1 MKKIIITL
9 ILALITVVSFSSC
22 DNPKEDPKK
31 FIVGEWILVG
41 DNLGHKM
48 MDGESE
54 HFIFNANGTVKL
66 VNVKLGGDTITE
78 NGKYYIVNEN
88 TIAMARNGEHQQDFH
103 FEIIGE
109 NELHLQD
116 NNRSQATCFLKRANN

>member
-1 MKKIIITL
+1 MKKLIVTL
-9 ILALITVVSFSSC
+9 ILGLITVLSFSSC
-22 DNPKEDPKK
+22 GNSKK
-31 FIVGEWILVG
+31 DAENLIVGDWILVG
-41 DNLGHKM
+41 DNMGHHL
-48 MDGESE
+48 MDDESA
-54 HFIFNANGTVKL
+54 HIFFNADGTWKTVYT
-66 VNVKLGGDTITE
+66 LGDVTKTHK
-78 NGKYYIVNEN
+78 GKYYIVNEN

>member
-1 MKKIIITL
+1 MKKLIVTL
-9 ILALITVVSFSSC
+9 ILGLITVLSFSSC
-22 DNPKEDPKK
+22 GNSKK
-31 FIVGEWILVG
+31 DAENLIVGDWILVG
-41 DNLGHKM
+41 DNMGHHL
-48 MDGESE
+48 MDDESA
-54 HFIFNANGTVKL
+54 HIFFNADGTWKTVYTLRDVTKTH
-66 VNVKLGGDTITE
+66 K
-78 NGKYYIVNEN
+78 GKYYIVNEN